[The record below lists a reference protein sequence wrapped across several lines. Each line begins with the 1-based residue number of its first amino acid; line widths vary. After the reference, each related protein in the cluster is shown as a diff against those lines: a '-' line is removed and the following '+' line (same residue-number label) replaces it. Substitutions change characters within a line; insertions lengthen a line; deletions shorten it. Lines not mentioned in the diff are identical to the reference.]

1 MFKNYSKDQRRVL
14 LGACL
19 YYMGLGGFLFNSQTS
34 VLAAVRSL
42 YQFPMT
48 RISLYTTIGYVA
60 TILGATLMGPMIFR
74 LSQKN
79 KKLYFEGMY
88 LCGAIGILIL
98 AFFAETPLFYLAR
111 FLMSLSVST
120 ISIIIS
126 YILNQWIQIRTG
138 TAIGIASAFAG
149 VGGMLSNPLSAFL
162 FETFSFQKG
171 IVILVLLSAC
181 LEIPSFFLLFRKPVP
196 EGTPVKRGRTAE
208 AEMDEAGSSLLVL
221 IILGI
226 LISGG
231 RLASLFTSYL
241 SMFSQSIGYSASFGA
256 TLASI
261 LMFGN
266 ISSKFMYGF
275 LSDQVGVWKATMV
288 TQLCVIIGV
297 ALFIFM
303 PGYPLL
309 LCIGTL
315 GYGMMY
321 GLFTVAI
328 NRMCM
333 ASFGFSGTKKYQGLL
348 TGLASLAGAAASPL
362 IGIIYDR
369 TGSFTSLFA
378 ALLVLMMI
386 CFVLTGVMAKLRS
399 EH

>member
-74 LSQKN
+74 LSQKK

-88 LCGAIGILIL
+88 LCGAAGILIL

-126 YILNQWIQIRTG
+126 YILNQWIQVRTG

-162 FETFSFQKG
+162 FGRFSFQKG
-171 IVILVLLSAC
+171 IIILVLLSAC
-181 LEIPSFFLLFRKPVP
+181 LIIPSFILLFMKPVP
-196 EGTPVKRGRTAE
+196 EGIPVKPGRKDTAE
-208 AEMDEAGSSLLVL
+208 TDETGSSLLVL
-221 IILGI
+221 IIL
-226 LISGG
+226 
-231 RLASLFTSYL
+231 
-241 SMFSQSIGYSASFGA
+241 
-256 TLASI
+256 
-261 LMFGN
+261 
-266 ISSKFMYGF
+266 
-275 LSDQVGVWKATMV
+275 
-288 TQLCVIIGV
+288 
-297 ALFIFM
+297 
-303 PGYPLL
+303 
-309 LCIGTL
+309 
-315 GYGMMY
+315 
-321 GLFTVAI
+321 
-328 NRMCM
+328 
-333 ASFGFSGTKKYQGLL
+333 
-348 TGLASLAGAAASPL
+348 
-362 IGIIYDR
+362 
-369 TGSFTSLFA
+369 
-378 ALLVLMMI
+378 
-386 CFVLTGVMAKLRS
+386 
-399 EH
+399 